1 MGDGGGRRTR
11 GWRPGAPGSRT
22 SRLELYYD
30 LVFVFAFLTVTSVTS
45 ARATVPGLVSA
56 LLVLSLLWWC
66 WTGFTGLGNA
76 VRTDRGVLP
85 AVGFLTLAATFL
97 LALVMPKAF
106 VDRPGGLDGPLV
118 FAGCYFLIR
127 ALQLGVFGWV
137 AWGDP
142 VRFRRWVLLAALPVI
157 ATGFLVVA
165 ALVPHR
171 LAEGDTQRFI
181 RLALWLAA
189 LLTEYVGGVTL
200 GRRQWVVL
208 SAGHWAERHALIVLV
223 ALGES
228 IIALGFGPRFATE
241 LSLTW
246 SVVVGAVLG
255 IAVASALWWAYFDT
269 LALAVEQAL
278 HRTREPVARARLARD
293 AYTYLHLPMI
303 TGIIM
308 FALGLKDLLAE
319 GADPQTPTWG
329 PPLGAYWVSVLWGGV
344 ALYLLAL
351 AACGLRA
358 LRALRWPPVVGALL
372 LVVLAPVGARVPEL
386 VSLAMLALVCVATVV
401 TQTVTDGELRRQV
414 RRVAEEEEHAAEIE
428 HTRWRGRHL

>member
-1 MGDGGGRRTR
+1 MDGGGRRTR

-45 ARATVPGLVSA
+45 SRPTASSLIGG
-56 LLVLSLLWWC
+56 LLVLALLWWC
-66 WTGFTGLGNA
+66 WTGFSQLGNA
-76 VRTDRGVLP
+76 VRTDQGVLP
-85 AVGFLTLAATFL
+85 VVGFLTLAATFL
-97 LALVMPKAF
+97 LALVMPGAF
-106 VDRPGGLDGPLV
+106 VDRPGGLNGPLF
-118 FAGCYFLIR
+118 FAGCYFLVR
-127 ALQLGVFGWV
+127 ALQLGVFGPV
-137 AWGDP
+137 ARGDP
-142 VRFRRWVLLAALPVI
+142 ARLRRWALLAALPVI
-157 ATGFLVVA
+157 STGFLVVA
-165 ALVPHR
+165 ALVPQR
-171 LAEGDTQRFI
+171 LAEGAAQGWI

-200 GRRQWVVL
+200 GREYWVVV

-228 IIALGFGPRFATE
+228 IIALGFGPKFVTE
-241 LSLTW
+241 LPLTW
-246 SVVVGAVLG
+246 EVVIGAVLG

-278 HRTREPVARARLARD
+278 HRAREPVARARLARD

-303 TGIIM
+303 TGVIL

-319 GADPQTPTWG
+319 GADPETPSWG
-329 PPLGAYWVSVLWGGV
+329 PPLGAYWVAVLWGGV

-358 LRALRWPPVVGALL
+358 LRVVRWPPVAGALL
-372 LVVLAPVGARVPEL
+372 LAVLAPLGARLPEL
-386 VSLAMLALVCVATVV
+386 VALVALAVVCAATVV
-401 TQTVTDGELRRQV
+401 TQTVIDGDLRRHV

-428 HTRWRGRHL
+428 HTRWRARHL